1 MFNVRPQGSR
11 HLNSPSVPSQWHQQ
25 HLFKADQIVRPISIS
40 SGLGYQNARHEVCK
54 RVPSFAPEF
63 QLPTRLIDI
72 QTDTLRLVLSVD
84 LEDPNNC
91 RYVALSHCWGDPRKT
106 QVPKTFGATLERH
119 QKEGITELTKTFE
132 DAVKVTREIDV
143 RYLWIDSLCIIQDEP
158 EDFKKE
164 CSKMSLI
171 YARAYCVLSAL
182 DAEDGSRGLFIPR
195 NPSPQPSQI
204 SLDHEQ
210 WNSMLQGPLS
220 TRGWAFQEHQL
231 ALRIIHFT
239 AIRILWEC
247 RCCVAGEDFPSQ
259 RHRAFVG
266 GTADDPFY
274 LHSDIHTTW
283 RLFDGKHERH
293 AKIIEGVRY
302 GSRRTNRRRNDVY
315 TRWLRAAELYSS
327 RNLTYEID
335 KLPAVS
341 GLAAAVAAVVPKDVY
356 LAGIWK
362 NDLIRGLLWI
372 PALSGTGVNLDRIS
386 SIPSWSWA
394 SHYGSVKFLALA
406 DATQFFP
413 PFLVRREASILFD
426 ELDNSL
432 GDGDSAEINSETT
445 TSAEYPFGEVKG
457 GSLQITAP
465 MKECDIG
472 HDHGGL
478 KFRNLDTGLAEFDV
492 ILDDPSARVL
502 SRVICAILVQEWYA
516 FGLILKKSNS
526 GAFQRLGVFILTRDG
541 VRDFIM
547 NTVTVE

>member
-1 MFNVRPQGSR
+1 
-11 HLNSPSVPSQWHQQ
+11 
-25 HLFKADQIVRPISIS
+25 
-40 SGLGYQNARHEVCK
+40 
-54 RVPSFAPEF
+54 VPSFAPEF

-119 QKEGITELTKTFE
+119 QKEGLTELTKTFE

-143 RYLWIDSLCIIQDEP
+143 RYLWIDSLCIVQDEP

-164 CSKMSLI
+164 CSRMSLI

-195 NPSPQPSQI
+195 DPSPQPSQI

-266 GTADDPFY
+266 GTAADPFY
-274 LHSDIHTTW
+274 VHSSPHTTW
-283 RLFDGKHERH
+283 RLFDGKHERYD
-293 AKIIEGVRY
+293 KIIERARY
-302 GSRRTNRRRNDVY
+302 SPSRTTHRRNDVY

-335 KLPAVS
+335 KLRAVS

-362 NDLIRGLLWI
+362 HDLIRGLLWI
-372 PALSGTGVNLDRIS
+372 AAPSGTGGNLDRIS

-394 SHYGSVKFLALA
+394 SHYGSVIFLALA

-413 PFLVRREASILFD
+413 PFLVSNYVNQFD
-426 ELDNSL
+426 QLEYSL
-432 GDGDSAEINSETT
+432 EDGNLAEISSETT
-445 TSAEYPFGEVKG
+445 KSGEYPFGEVKG
-457 GSLQITAP
+457 GSLHITAL

-472 HDHGGL
+472 PDCGGL

-502 SRVICAILVQEWYA
+502 SGVICAILVQDIYV
-516 FGLILKKSNS
+516 FGLVLNKSNS
-526 GAFQRLGVFILTRDG
+526 GAFQRLGVFILPQWRPEWG
-541 VRDFIM
+541 FIM

>member
-1 MFNVRPQGSR
+1 
-11 HLNSPSVPSQWHQQ
+11 
-25 HLFKADQIVRPISIS
+25 
-40 SGLGYQNARHEVCK
+40 
-54 RVPSFAPEF
+54 VPSFAPEF

-164 CSKMSLI
+164 CSRMSLI

-195 NPSPQPSQI
+195 NPSPFMRTRRWRRLMRIAEGRTSMWGRRLESIFRRSRPQPSQI

-302 GSRRTNRRRNDVY
+302 GSRRTTRRRNDVY
-315 TRWLRAAELYSS
+315 TRWLRAAELYPS

-413 PFLVRREASILFD
+413 PFLVRRDASILFD

-432 GDGDSAEINSETT
+432 EDGDSAEINSETT

-472 HDHGGL
+472 PDHGGL

-502 SRVICAILVQEWYA
+502 SGVICAILVQDNYV
-516 FGLILKKSNS
+516 FGLVLKKSNS
-526 GAFQRLGVFILTRDG
+526 GAFQRLGVFILPQRRG
-541 VRDFIM
+541 GWGFIM